1 MVQHEI
7 KEPGTEL
14 TIYGMGYP
22 RSSVKPLDASASEPK
37 PHVYLEN
44 LDNYVLVLHHYH
56 GSENDEKLTYHNG
69 NTDPKGF
76 GHIGFIVT
84 DVEKAVE
91 EAEKKG
97 IAIKRK
103 AGPFQDAGGKQQ
115 SSRAIRAFPGKVL
128 DNLNRRGFY
137 LPMVFLPPHQ

>member
-103 AGPFQDAGGKQQ
+103 AGPFQDAGV
-115 SSRAIRAFPGKVL
+115 IAFIL
-128 DNLNRRGFY
+128 DPDGYWIELIQRNGSEQKDASTAAR
-137 LPMVFLPPHQ
+137 Q